1 MTDNRLAGATSPYL
15 LQHKDNPVAWRP
27 WGPEALAE
35 ARATDKPILLSVGY
49 AACHWCHVM
58 AHESFEDPDVAAVMN
73 RLFVNIKVDREERP
87 DIDQIYMT
95 ALHALGQQGGWPL
108 TMFLTSNAEPFWGG
122 TYFPRTSRWGR
133 PGFIDVLEAV
143 NHAYRM
149 DRSRIETNRKALM
162 SHLAAARPQAA
173 GALPPDLAVT
183 AGLRLAGLYDTTH
196 GGIRGAPKFPQA
208 CVSELVWRAAL
219 RSGSAEAL
227 HACVLTLERMSN
239 GGIYDHVGGGLA
251 RYSVDERW
259 LVPHFEK
266 MLYDN
271 AQYIAHLARALALAD
286 LSPPLTEL
294 FRTRLDET
302 VGWLQREMMN
312 GPAFAASL
320 DADSEGE
327 EGRFYVWTPDQ
338 VARVLDRDACLAF
351 CQAYDI
357 SACGNFEGAS
367 IPNRLSPPRAGPG
380 AGAAPYPA
388 ARAALLN
395 ARQNRVPP
403 ARDDKVLADWNGLTI
418 AALAEAEYLF
428 RLEGVSRESWRRLA
442 IDAYG
447 FVMDHM
453 RDNEGRLAHAW
464 CGGRLTR
471 PGFASDL
478 AAMMKAAVTLAET
491 SWSMSEANR
500 FLADALDLGRRLD
513 RDFAHEGGGYYLAS
527 HEATDI
533 IIRPFSP
540 MDEAVPNANGLAAE
554 AFLRLSHLLG
564 DTRLA
569 ETSEAILAG
578 FAADIVGNVFGTA
591 SLLSALDTAENAVLA
606 VLVTPLEGDRS
617 ECGMALRR
625 AVARLADPAII
636 RLEVSDGHDFPA
648 SHPLHGKTARA
659 GRPTLYLCRRGA
671 CSAPL
676 TSAADVGPAL
686 AHFAS
691 RH

>member
-1 MTDNRLAGATSPYL
+1 MTDNRLADATSPYL

-27 WGPEALAE
+27 WGPAALAE
-35 ARATDKPILLSVGY
+35 ARAADKPILLSVGY

-58 AHESFEDPDVAAVMN
+58 AHESFEDPEVAAVMN

-108 TMFLTSNAEPFWGG
+108 TMFLTSEAEPFWGG
-122 TYFPRTSRWGR
+122 TYFPRTARWGR
-133 PGFIDVLEAV
+133 PGFIEVLEAV
-143 NHAYRM
+143 DRAYRT
-149 DRSRIETNRKALM
+149 DRDRIDTNRKALM
-162 SHLAAARPQAA
+162 SHLAAARPAA
-173 GALPPDLAVT
+173 PGTLPPNLAVT
-183 AGLRLAGLYDTTH
+183 AGLRLAGLYDPDH

-208 CVSELVWRAAL
+208 CVGDLVWRAAL
-219 RSGSAEAL
+219 RGGSAEAL
-227 HACVLTLERMSN
+227 RASLLTLERMSN

-286 LSPPLTEL
+286 LSAPLAEL

-357 SACGNFEGAS
+357 STSGNFEGAS
-367 IPNRLSPPRAGPG
+367 IPNRLTPPRSGPG

-388 ARAALLN
+388 ARAALLH
-395 ARQNRVPP
+395 ARGNRVPP
-403 ARDDKVLADWNGLTI
+403 GRDDKVLADWNGLMI
-418 AALAEAEYLF
+418 AALAEAEHLS
-428 RLEGVSRESWRRLA
+428 RLDGVSRESWRRLA
-442 IDAYG
+442 IDAYD
-447 FVMDHM
+447 FVLDHL
-453 RDNEGRLAHAW
+453 RDDEGRLAHAW
-464 CGGRLTR
+464 REGRLTR

-478 AAMMKAAVTLAET
+478 AAMMKAAITLAET

-500 FLADALDLGRRLD
+500 FLADALALGRRLD

-527 HEATDI
+527 REAGDI
-533 IIRPFSP
+533 IVRPFSP

-564 DTRLA
+564 DDGLA
-569 ETSEAILAG
+569 QKAEAILAAFSG
-578 FAADIVGNVFGTA
+578 DIAGNVFGTA
-591 SLLSALDTAENAVLA
+591 SLLSAFDTADNAMLA
-606 VLVTPLEGDRS
+606 VLVTPVEGDRS
-617 ECGMALRR
+617 PAAMSLRR
-625 AVARLADPAII
+625 AVAGLADPAVI

-648 SHPLHGKTARA
+648 GHPLHGKAARD
-659 GRPTLYLCRRGA
+659 GGPTLYLCRQGA

-676 TSAADVGPAL
+676 TSAADVGPAIS
-686 AHFAS
+686 HFAS
-691 RH
+691 RT